1 MLTLKCVNA
10 LGNSLWSGF
19 KCGIKA
25 QQAVFAVM
33 ALALWPA
40 AQTANRA
47 RTHKAA
53 TSDELIDPAG
63 TQTDVDRGVRV
74 NPTKENPPVFLFID
88 RLIV

>member
-1 MLTLKCVNA
+1 MGAGVPEVLHVLALKCVNA

-33 ALALWPA
+33 ALALWPT

-47 RTHKAA
+47 RTHKA
-53 TSDELIDPAG
+53 DELIDPAG
-63 TQTDVDRGVRV
+63 TQTDVETGV
-74 NPTKENPPVFLFID
+74 
-88 RLIV
+88 